1 MTVKDYQIKPL
12 GSRVLVRP
20 LTREEK
26 TRGGIILPETA
37 KERPEEGEV
46 LAVGPGE
53 RNDRG
58 ERVLLDVKVGD
69 QIVFTKYGPN
79 ELKIEDEELLIVSE
93 KDILAIVKLD

>member
-1 MTVKDYQIKPL
+1 MTTKDYKIKPL
-12 GSRVLVRP
+12 GNRVLVRP

-26 TRGGIILPETA
+26 TKGGIILPETA
-37 KERPEEGEV
+37 KERPEEGEI

-53 RNDRG
+53 RNERG
-58 ERVLLDVKVGD
+58 ERILLDVKVGD

-93 KDILAIVKLD
+93 KDILAIIEK